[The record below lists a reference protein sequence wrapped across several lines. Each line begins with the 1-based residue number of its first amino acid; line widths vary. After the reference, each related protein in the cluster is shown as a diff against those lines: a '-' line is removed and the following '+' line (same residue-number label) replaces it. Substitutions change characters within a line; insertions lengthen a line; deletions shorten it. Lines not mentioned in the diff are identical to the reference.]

1 MSRQING
8 ASRRNVLKKAGAA
21 AGAALAMTQVSRV
34 AAAQDMDP
42 TGLTGSWL
50 VTNAVPGSPP
60 NATLVTFIPGGAFIR
75 SGNLHLS
82 ETPGHG
88 AWKQVGDSEFEITYM
103 TLQFDK
109 EGNWIGHR
117 KSWLHATVDASGM
130 KFTARTRG
138 ATIDRNGV
146 ETPGA
151 GGIGG
156 NMGVRMVAEPFE
168 VG

>member
-1 MSRQING
+1 MSRQTNG
-8 ASRRNVLKKAGAA
+8 ASRRSVLKKAGVA
-21 AGAALAMTQVSRV
+21 AGAALALTQAGR
-34 AAAQDMDP
+34 AAAQDMDSG
-42 TGLTGSWL
+42 GLTGSWL
-50 VTNAVPGSPP
+50 VTNAAPGSPA

-75 SGNLHLS
+75 AGNLHPA

-88 AWKQVGDSEFEITYM
+88 AWRQVGDFEYEITYM

-117 KSWLHATVDASGM
+117 KSWLHATVDPSGT

-146 ETPGA
+146 ETPGNISA
-151 GGIGG
+151 

-168 VG
+168 AG